1 MTDIERFGLVIL
13 VIGLV
18 GTAAVLS
25 NRLSERLRVP
35 APAFFLVF
43 AAAASD
49 VFPDLARLSDGT
61 VQRVVTVALA
71 FILFDGGMH
80 IGWRRFRGAAL
91 AIGWIGVA
99 GTFVTAGVTATAA
112 HFLFG
117 MGWRLAL
124 LLGTALSPT
133 DPAVVFS
140 VLGRREVGG
149 RTGVM
154 LEGESGANDPV
165 GIALLVAL
173 IGATGSP
180 AAAIGHITE
189 TFALQMTAGA
199 GIGIA
204 GGWLLLEFM
213 RRVPLP
219 NEGLYS
225 LRVLGAVLAIFGLAT
240 VARGSGF
247 LAVFA
252 AGILIGDERAPYKRE
267 IERFHSSLASLAE
280 IVAFIML
287 GLTVRLRELPIG
299 HAWSIGLALG
309 ALLAFV
315 IRPLFAGLLTLP
327 IQLRRGERLFLLWT
341 GLKGAV
347 PVLLGTFIVQSH
359 LAGAGRA
366 YEIIFVVVAFSV
378 VVQGGFVPALARRLN
393 VPLRT
398 IDPEPWS
405 LGVRFREEPEG
416 LHRFRVARASPV
428 AGMSIEDLPCGE
440 NAWVIFLIRHGQL
453 VPARSDTRMEAGDE
467 VLVLADSDEV
477 PALKKLFVARRAD
490 RHHAERGRDGR
501 PARRRTRRPAS
512 GRGSPEARGAANRS
526 AADPHPAGPEVQPA
540 RLDPG
545 MDTDHTGT

>member
-1 MTDIERFGLVIL
+1 MTDIEPFGLVIL

-49 VFPDLARLSDGT
+49 LFPKLARVSGTT
-61 VQRVVTVALA
+61 VQHVVTIALA

-91 AIGWIGVA
+91 AIGWLGIA
-99 GTFVTAGVTATAA
+99 GTLVTAGITATAA

-117 MGWRLAL
+117 FGWRLAL
-124 LLGTALSPT
+124 LLGTALAPT

-173 IGATGSP
+173 LGATGSP
-180 AAAIGHITE
+180 AAAAGHIAL
-189 TFALQMTAGA
+189 TFVLQMTIGA

-204 GGWLLLEFM
+204 GGRLLLEFM

-225 LRVLGAVLAIFGLAT
+225 LRVLAAVLAIFGLAT

-287 GLTVRLRELPIG
+287 GLTVRLRDLPAG
-299 HAWSIGLALG
+299 HAWIIGLALG

-315 IRPLFAGLLTLP
+315 IRPVFVGLLTLP
-327 IQLRRGERLFLLWT
+327 IRLRRGERLFLLWT

-347 PVLLGTFIVQSH
+347 PVLLGTFIVGSGI
-359 LAGAGRA
+359 AGASRA

-378 VVQGGFVPALARRLN
+378 VVQGGFVPALAHRLN

-416 LHRFRVARASPV
+416 LHRFRVSRGAPAV
-428 AGMSIEDLPCGE
+428 GGAIEDLPCGE
-440 NAWVIFLIRHGQL
+440 NAWVIFIIRHGRL
-453 VPARSDTRMEAGDE
+453 VPARSDTRMEPGDE
-467 VLVLADSDEV
+467 VVVLADPDEV
-477 PALKKLFVARRAD
+477 PALKKLFTARRSGH
-490 RHHAERGRDGR
+490 HHAG
-501 PARRRTRRPAS
+501 RRPA
-512 GRGSPEARGAANRS
+512 GA
-526 AADPHPAGPEVQPA
+526 PA
-540 RLDPG
+540 RLAPG
-545 MDTDHTGT
+545 TDSDHTGT

>member
-1 MTDIERFGLVIL
+1 VTDIEPFGLVIL

-43 AAAASD
+43 AAAASSL
-49 VFPDLARLSDGT
+49 FPKLARVSGST
-61 VQRVVTVALA
+61 VQHVVTIALA

-91 AIGWIGVA
+91 ATGWLGIA
-99 GTFVTAGVTATAA
+99 GTLVTAGITATAA

-117 MGWRLAL
+117 IGWRLAL
-124 LLGTALSPT
+124 LLGTALAPT
-133 DPAVVFS
+133 DPAVVVS

-173 IGATGSP
+173 LGATGSP
-180 AAAIGHITE
+180 AAAAGHIAL
-189 TFALQMTAGA
+189 TFVLQMTIGA

-204 GGWLLLEFM
+204 GGRLLLEFM

-225 LRVLGAVLAIFGLAT
+225 LRVLAAVLAIFGLAT

-280 IVAFIML
+280 IVAFVML
-287 GLTVRLRELPIG
+287 GLTVRLRDLPAG
-299 HAWSIGLALG
+299 HAWIIGLALG

-315 IRPLFAGLLTLP
+315 IRPVFVGLLTLP
-327 IQLRRGERLFLLWT
+327 IRLRRGERLFLLWT

-347 PVLLGTFIVQSH
+347 PVLLGTFIVGSAI
-359 LAGAGRA
+359 AGASRA

-378 VVQGGFVPALARRLN
+378 VIQGGFVPALAHRLN

-416 LHRFRVARASPV
+416 LHRFRVSRGAPAV
-428 AGMSIEDLPCGE
+428 GGAIEDLPCGE
-440 NAWVIFLIRHGQL
+440 DAWVIFIIRHGRL
-453 VPARSDTRMEAGDE
+453 VPARSDTRMEPGDE
-467 VLVLADSDEV
+467 VLVLADPDEV
-477 PALKKLFVARRAD
+477 PALKKLFTARRSGH
-490 RHHAERGRDGR
+490 HHAERR
-501 PARRRTRRPAS
+501 PA
-512 GRGSPEARGAANRS
+512 GA
-526 AADPHPAGPEVQPA
+526 PA
-540 RLDPG
+540 RLAARTNG
-545 MDTDHTGT
+545 DHTGT